1 MNKIRNKVQLIGNV
15 GSKPNIEQTKN
26 GHVYTKISLATN
38 EFKYDGD
45 GEKIQHTLWHQ
56 VIAWN
61 KLAKKVNQYVQKGQ
75 EICINGKL
83 NHRTYEDLDGKKQ
96 YVTEVIADEVLF
108 LKKQFLNVF
117 KGPTEVGPK
126 DYFCNTLF
134 INSSHE
140 N

>member
-38 EFKYDGD
+38 EYKYDAD

-61 KLAKKVNQYVQKGQ
+61 KLAKTVNQYVQKGQ

-83 NHRTYEDLDGKKQ
+83 NHRTFEDLDGKKQ

-108 LKKQFLNVF
+108 LKK
-117 KGPTEVGPK
+117 
-126 DYFCNTLF
+126 
-134 INSSHE
+134 
-140 N
+140 

>member
-38 EFKYDGD
+38 EFKYDGE

-108 LKKQFLNVF
+108 LKK
-117 KGPTEVGPK
+117 
-126 DYFCNTLF
+126 
-134 INSSHE
+134 
-140 N
+140 

>member
-15 GSKPNIEQTKN
+15 GARPNIEQTKN

-38 EFKYDGD
+38 EYKYDEK
-45 GEKIQHTLWHQ
+45 GEKSQHTLWHQ

-75 EICINGKL
+75 EICISGKL
-83 NHRTYEDLDGKKQ
+83 NHRTFEDLDGKKQ

-108 LKKQFLNVF
+108 LKK
-117 KGPTEVGPK
+117 
-126 DYFCNTLF
+126 
-134 INSSHE
+134 
-140 N
+140 